1 MLFSFSREGLTH
13 IESTKCAGLSL
24 EGERRFLCD
33 LLFRA
38 EGFSKICLDNLR
50 TYWATRVRC
59 VLRPSRG
66 SALSNAKKVGRNSP
80 FNSEGIKKKTK
91 TLEYK
96 CLEQLR

>member
-66 SALSNAKKVGRNSP
+66 SVLSNAKKKWG
-80 FNSEGIKKKTK
+80 GILPSILKGLKRKQKHLNTSA
-91 TLEYK
+91 
-96 CLEQLR
+96 

>member
-50 TYWATRVRC
+50 TYWATRVRS

-66 SALSNAKKVGRNSP
+66 SVLSNAKKVGRNSP
-80 FNSEGIKKKTK
+80 FNSEGIKRKQKHLNTSA
-91 TLEYK
+91 
-96 CLEQLR
+96 